1 MMKQTIK
8 TILALLVLLISS
20 TGAWA
25 ADVAK
30 IGTTGY
36 TTLKAALDA
45 VADGQ
50 TIDIL
55 SNSDE
60 STIDKNFGSNDLD
73 FTIDLHGHDVK
84 FHDILNK
91 KGHLTIKST
100 ENGGKFSFDLLYTD
114 EDLTFDNVTIEST
127 NQITGIKNVTI
138 TGSTVSLTS
147 LNNTNDVDLLKIT
160 NSTVTISNHLEWC
173 SKNVTLATNSTL
185 TLQGSAYFV
194 HDSNNLL
201 VLSIDATS
209 SLVFDGCTIGAM
221 TTNNVRNPLLA
232 YVKPGE
238 ESNLHVNDGETNNI
252 TLKEYSHAIAI
263 TDGTA
268 TVGGVDATSAKA
280 GQTVTVTARATGAKE
295 VFLGWTAGASDNVT
309 FANAAAK
316 TTTFTMP
323 DNNVTIKANFIDKL
337 KLKHTFGTD
346 ATVTFWDGG
355 TTEPVPSTFDTTHY
369 PKDGAGIT
377 EIDNTGFTEDH
388 YMIVY
393 IKPKDGYWTNQ
404 QLLFVTETGA
414 MLAPRRAPG
423 LDLGQSLKF
432 LKADEYDATGY
443 GGMKDRYDGAGW
455 YYYKLSKDHTITAGY
470 TSSTVDGYVVPQ
482 FDLSTGVLSST
493 EASTSATTLTVN
505 ATDGWQAVITIDQ
518 SSYPYNGELQNSAFT
533 HNIVVKKDGTTA
545 LEIPKTRHG
554 KHIVYSIKSKTE
566 PITWVEGVKDAG
578 DYTAQI
584 SALFYSYF
592 KNAKVGVPFKITP
605 KELTANV
612 TAQSKTY
619 DGTTDAT
626 VTGTVETGVTG
637 ETLTISGL
645 KGTFDDANVGTDKTV
660 TIDASA
666 VSVVAG
672 ANTKT
677 SNYNITYPT
686 TAKAN
691 ITAKS
696 IDIPDDPSDP
706 KYNDI
711 KVNVPT
717 EGYTYD
723 GTEKKPTVTV
733 KDGSTVLTLD
743 KDYTVSYTNNK
754 DAGDNTATVTV
765 KGKDNYTIDETRQ
778 FSIAKKELKANV
790 KVTAKVYDSTTDAT
804 VTATVETGITGETL
818 NISGVTGTFSDAEV
832 GTDKT
837 VTINSSAAV
846 VTAGETGTKTS
857 NYNITYPATATG
869 NITLKAIVSPDD
881 PNDPNYDAIKVNVPA
896 EGYTYDG
903 TEKKPTVTVKDGEAV
918 LTLDKDYTVSYTN
931 NINAGDNTAVVSITG
946 KGDYTID
953 ETRKFSIA
961 KAALTI
967 AADDKE
973 REEGEENPTLTA
985 TYTGFVNGENKSVLT
1000 TLPTLKT
1007 TATKESTPGDYPI
1020 TASGAEAANYAITY
1034 MDGTLTVHPKGSSFL
1049 IPSGDEYGRTIRV
1062 VRNDTGKEIPNV
1074 ATLTYMNNKTSL
1086 RIDKVT
1092 IDAPADAS
1100 ASNPVSVSIYIP
1112 NTLRDEASVDQK
1124 VYGVG
1129 SDIIV
1134 TDVNVP
1140 VTDIYLP
1147 ETTEMIKVADH
1158 PFYQAQQEDLRVRVH
1173 TPLALLDDYALT
1185 PGLKNEYEVANVMST
1200 VETVTN
1206 LWTLSSSVDILVPE
1220 GLTALICEAI
1230 SDTEVAATSITS
1242 TKVTVNE
1249 KERTIVKANNGVM
1262 MSGKPGSYDLIA
1274 WPSAD
1279 RPSGSELS
1287 TDDAK
1292 SYPGNQLV
1300 PAIVETH
1307 FTPND
1312 YYILYN
1318 NTFHELKSDDTTSVP
1333 ACKAVLRKTSA
1344 LMAPSLSISI
1354 NGITTS
1360 LSEELRVKSEE
1371 FAPATGWYTLNGVK
1385 LDSKPTAKG
1394 VYINNGRKVVVK

>member
-1 MMKQTIK
+1 M
-8 TILALLVLLISS
+8 
-20 TGAWA
+20 
-25 ADVAK
+25 
-30 IGTTGY
+30 
-36 TTLKAALDA
+36 
-45 VADGQ
+45 
-50 TIDIL
+50 
-55 SNSDE
+55 
-60 STIDKNFGSNDLD
+60 
-73 FTIDLHGHDVK
+73 
-84 FHDILNK
+84 
-91 KGHLTIKST
+91 
-100 ENGGKFSFDLLYTD
+100 
-114 EDLTFDNVTIEST
+114 
-127 NQITGIKNVTI
+127 
-138 TGSTVSLTS
+138 
-147 LNNTNDVDLLKIT
+147 
-160 NSTVTISNHLEWC
+160 
-173 SKNVTLATNSTL
+173 
-185 TLQGSAYFV
+185 
-194 HDSNNLL
+194 
-201 VLSIDATS
+201 
-209 SLVFDGCTIGAM
+209 
-221 TTNNVRNPLLA
+221 
-232 YVKPGE
+232 
-238 ESNLHVNDGETNNI
+238 
-252 TLKEYSHAIAI
+252 
-263 TDGTA
+263 
-268 TVGGVDATSAKA
+268 
-280 GQTVTVTARATGAKE
+280 
-295 VFLGWTAGASDNVT
+295 
-309 FANAAAK
+309 
-316 TTTFTMP
+316 
-323 DNNVTIKANFIDKL
+323 
-337 KLKHTFGTD
+337 
-346 ATVTFWDGG
+346 
-355 TTEPVPSTFDTTHY
+355 
-369 PKDGAGIT
+369 
-377 EIDNTGFTEDH
+377 
-388 YMIVY
+388 
-393 IKPKDGYWTNQ
+393 
-404 QLLFVTETGA
+404 
-414 MLAPRRAPG
+414 
-423 LDLGQSLKF
+423 
-432 LKADEYDATGY
+432 
-443 GGMKDRYDGAGW
+443 
-455 YYYKLSKDHTITAGY
+455 
-470 TSSTVDGYVVPQ
+470 DGYVVPQ

-554 KHIVYSIKSKTE
+554 KHIVFSIKSKTE

-931 NINAGDNTAVVSITG
+931 NKDAGDNTATVTVKGKDNYTIDETRQFSIAKKELKANVKVTAKVYDSTTDATVTATVETGITGETLNISGVTGTFSDAEVGTDKTVTINSSAAVVTAGETGTKTSNYNITYPATATGNITLKAIVSPDDPSDPNYDAIKVNVPTEGYTYDGTEKKPTVTVKDGEAVLTLDKDYTVSYTNNKDAGDNTAVVSITG

-1318 NTFHELKSDDTTSVP
+1318 NTFHELKPDDVTSVP

-1354 NGITTS
+1354 NGNTTS